1 MVLKYLQER
10 KKKIYLTIAPA
21 IFQTFVEL
29 CWNKKNTLTAL
40 HMTGQMFWS

>member
-10 KKKIYLTIAPA
+10 KKNIYLTIAPA

-29 CWNKKNTLTAL
+29 CWNKKTLTAL
-40 HMTGQMFWS
+40 HMTGQMF